1 MTRVRR
7 FFTNILKRLY
17 KKVKFIRDNVFGIY
31 YVLYGKRQ
39 KKPYQ
44 TFRKGLDR
52 FPENYILNKQ
62 LAQLEM
68 ERRDWQGSIRLWK
81 KVYSLTK
88 KHQSNVYLMYAEALG
103 ENNENKKSLNILKA
117 GNAHYPHNQQIIRE
131 LIDLAAEQQDWKNT
145 VSYMEDYVK
154 VLQNSHIA
162 FDDYM
167 LLANAYKELGHYE
180 LVEDTLERALEKY
193 PHQDMNIQKYRID
206 MLIDKKDWNTAIERT
221 EKLLDMGQD
230 FEYEIKLSMLQQ
242 ITGDNLSSKRTFEN
256 ALTQHEEIVRKDD
269 KNYRK
274 MIVYD
279 NGDSRIELYKK
290 LTLTDSVMVTFDS
303 INMEWQNPSFA
314 FKLLMRQNLDIIA
327 IRKRQT
333 KTYQQDLTQAAFVET
348 VSPLVKGYKDKMSY
362 GFSLGAYNALYFAS
376 LLNCRILAYSPRLS
390 IHPEFGRVKIIPK
403 FEMKHELTHPYNEDI
418 SPIIV
423 YDPQNKLDHKYIQN
437 SVLNSFPQAHIVKI
451 PYGGHGIAPH
461 LLKMGVLKEFLIK
474 FINGDIPKYNRKLK
488 VKSHIY
494 FNNLGKN
501 CLLHNKLEW
510 ALDLS
515 ERALDISPNDEQAEK
530 LKKKVLEQLEI
541 TQG

>member
-39 KKPYQ
+39 KEPYQ
-44 TFRKGLDR
+44 TFRKGLER
-52 FPENYILNKQ
+52 FPENYILNKK

-88 KHQSNVYLMYAEALG
+88 KHQSNVYLMYAEALR

-117 GNAHYPHNQQIIRE
+117 GNAYYPHNQQIIRE

-145 VSYMEDYVK
+145 VSYMEDYIK

-221 EKLLDMGQD
+221 EKLLDMDQD

-269 KNYRK
+269 KGYRK
-274 MIVYD
+274 IIVYD

-290 LTLTDSVMVTFDS
+290 LTLTDSVMVSFDS

-327 IRKRQT
+327 IRKRQS
-333 KTYQQDLTQAAFVET
+333 KTYQQDLTQAAFLET

-376 LLNCRILAYSPRLS
+376 RLNCRILAYSPRLS

-423 YDPQNKLDHKYIQN
+423 YDPQNKLDHKYIQS
-437 SVLNSFPQAHIVKI
+437 SVLNSFPKAHVVKI

-474 FINGDIPKYNRKLK
+474 FINGEIPKYNRKLK

-501 CLLHNKLEW
+501 CLLHNKLQW

-515 ERALDISPNDEQAEK
+515 ERALDISPNDEQAKK
-530 LKKKVLEQLEI
+530 LRDKVLEQLKT